1 MAKKKLKVI
10 QNSKQLNCISSSCQK
25 ECIDKKLLDNTLKVR
40 IAVEV
45 AHALNFIHKNNMI
58 HRDVK
63 VENNMLN
70 SDFDAKVVDFGLI

>member
-10 QNSKQLNCISSSCQK
+10 QNSKQLHCISNSCQK

-40 IAVEV
+40 I